1 MIGAP
6 FLSRLL
12 RAWDNYFFKP
22 QDTSVCGIVR
32 IAFGLVLIPY
42 VFILGMDLSIFH
54 SQGGLLPFE
63 ISLVLIDPDVISPLG
78 WIAPNDGMLY
88 LCFGVLSLQVLLL
101 IFGISSR
108 FQALGVFFWLVSFQ
122 HRNNLLIDGGDT
134 LARLTAF
141 YLVCMPCGEKF
152 SVDSWLRSHRNLKPR
167 LLPVWGLKLLQV
179 QMVLLYLST
188 ALLKLSGEKW
198 LDGSA
203 LMHIVQL
210 NDLFGRF
217 PLPGF
222 ITGSVL
228 ILKVM
233 TWLVLVLEIL
243 IPIGL
248 IFRRTR
254 PATLCVAVL
263 FHLSLDY
270 SMNLFLFQWFMI
282 VGLLSFIQLDSIPLL
297 RWFNF
302 RERVGKATL

>member
-88 LCFGVLSLQVLLL
+88 LCFGVFSLQVLLL